1 MDWMDDMSETKTW
14 APSLSEYEPCVEKLK
29 WKGNLL
35 STSMLVM
42 VVRLTSPVGMVRMSA
57 ASWLVT
63 WILIAE
69 EKIDNL

>member
-1 MDWMDDMSETKTW
+1 MDDTSETKTW
-14 APSLSEYEPCVEKLK
+14 VLSLSEYEPCVEKLK

-42 VVRLTSPVGMVRMSA
+42 VVRLTSLDGMVRVNGV
-57 ASWLVT
+57 SWLVT

-69 EKIDNL
+69 EKTGNL